1 MSPRYANSVED
12 MQASA
17 VSSVSGDGRRVDMEE
32 ISQTIQPLS
41 EDTLSKI
48 SKGPLVK
55 FAQECDEVEKVSRV
69 WQSLLKTFS
78 TASIPSSHTTASCN
92 ALSAF
97 LDAASV
103 SKCENTRQLA
113 QSPDTWLSAFEAF
126 ITRFEDAKP
135 KPMKQVLTSLVKL
148 LAKSRQESG
157 SRLMQAGVVDAI
169 LPSIILGEPRARLK
183 ASLVSLEIITRKNAI
198 LPHEMISMLQVWLSK
213 NSDKWIS
220 LLQEDCK
227 ALSMDVSLLS
237 NEASCNTK
245 SVESRGL
252 AVQILL
258 LGLLNQAKNPELAS
272 SAGDTMAAFFQ
283 KLKTVPSPAQ
293 DECALLSVW
302 IPPVR
307 YMVLQNMDNLE
318 PMSNYVLQPLFVN
331 DPSGFHSFL
340 DSLPLK
346 NVFAGDMADAAL
358 AELTL
363 LFASLQVAKKTG
375 LVDEDYGSPKQGTDM
390 KLSLPSEVIG
400 QFLFHREFSIRI
412 AALSLLISAPATTKP
427 LSLAAIRA
435 ILRGLPAMHAE
446 SDSYSRGEIISLIRK
461 LIVRLKGGIL
471 DNQNVSSQEKLSTNR
486 NQQTKS
492 ARSDSETRACLKA
505 YIGFLKADMRPTA
518 SYPRHIMALKTM
530 NLFLQSGLDSRVNL
544 TKRAK
549 MEEDKVRWKFN
560 VEILEPGLLRLLV
573 DLLLDPF
580 EEVRATSLSILNLVP
595 RDMLLGGLLQSA
607 GQSSVMPLRLTDAL
621 TKAEQLASNTSRA
634 DHADT
639 VARLYHIIFCA
650 AAETH
655 SEGDSQWWETKK
667 GVVDL
672 LLKKLE
678 GKVSNPGGLFTTS
691 MRDAP
696 LHGYVSALRYIV
708 STSNFHQLISDQVAA
723 TDDYWRLVHTR
734 IVSICDRIW
743 EEVKPVLCIDSPEG
757 HSDEPIEEFNV
768 GPKDILSYSWRAL
781 RESSLLLHATLAN
794 ATYAPQ
800 GKSGFSVGDYEKL
813 GTSSFTQL
821 AELRHR
827 GAFSTVSQTFATCCQ
842 RCGQSNDPA
851 ISALPQR
858 WYQEAKKIIFEAA
871 SQLTRRSAGLPALAT
886 GIILSK
892 PGGPLFRQVMDE
904 LHEISHLPAEHDRSK
919 QKVELPQVHAMNC
932 LKDIF
937 TNTKLGPFTE
947 SYIMPALTLSAER
960 LGSPIW
966 ALRNSGLMLFRALL
980 TRMCRLL
987 TGTNFGFGGS
997 SGSEPGARI
1006 SFHKY
1011 PGLLQLLSN
1020 LLAPTDKKQNSQ
1032 FGDHDIV
1039 TERVFPALELIAE
1052 KVPSVSDDDDV
1063 LLRSLV
1069 REQFKSPVWGVR
1081 EHSARVY
1088 ASLLKRAD
1096 ILTEIRAL
1104 LEVDRGLESQD
1115 FLHGKALCAK
1125 YALRRFASISLPFW
1139 NNHLSEAASIIQ
1151 DILAAMFPSAH
1162 SPFVA
1167 TTLIEIL
1174 NDAVEKS
1181 IESGAEDSAIQI
1193 VNHASDIFAF
1203 EDILNFVFDSSHPHW
1218 KTLNTTR
1225 AASLL
1230 RRVLAWNAVLRMLIS
1245 GNVENLESFFQNVS
1259 SFDSNAG
1266 RWIIEQMQAVLG
1278 ERGRYRE
1285 TVLRLYSSI
1294 ILGSYTAE
1302 VKYAAI
1308 SSLETILRV
1317 VLESRGSDLKEIG
1330 LPWDALHEQ
1339 IDSRPGEQTS
1349 NRDMSD
1355 VELRLQGCL
1364 LTIRASLNHWKG
1376 MERDLRRWATR
1387 LRFAM
1392 QEETEFTTR
1401 HAAVTSLTTFGR
1413 ILRPVGSP
1421 PQVDAVFLEI
1431 YLILYDMLND
1441 DDEELRELAAS
1452 TASWVLSY
1460 SSVSPSKAVTL
1471 APLYASN
1478 LLSKF
1483 VVDNYG
1489 QSSFLCT
1496 RIIQYIT
1503 GQAPKVSGSVD
1514 KPRLTAVPDQLR
1526 EHRKESTVLFEEEKQ
1541 NLFIDEVREVDVWA
1555 TRLRQM
1561 AGSSFNPDLVR
1572 EVTRWVSAGLS
1583 YIHEFAVEESGNDGL
1598 LGWASKPETFTL
1610 GVRIISVAAVL
1621 VSRHFAA
1628 SGCLGDEQTR
1638 LKQLLESLS
1647 ESGRVIS
1654 LHDDWLSRA
1663 QQALQCS

>member
-1 MSPRYANSVED
+1 

-17 VSSVSGDGRRVDMEE
+17 VSSVSADGRRVDMEE
-32 ISQTIQPLS
+32 ISQTVQLIS
-41 EDTLSKI
+41 EDTLSEI
-48 SKGPLVK
+48 SKGPLVR
-55 FAQECDEVEKVSRV
+55 FTQDCDSVEKVSRV

-78 TASIPSSHTTASCN
+78 TASIPSSHMTASCN
-92 ALSAF
+92 AVRAF
-97 LDAASV
+97 LDAAAV
-103 SKCENTRQLA
+103 SKFGGTRQLV
-113 QSPDTWLSAFEAF
+113 QSPDTWLSAFELF

-135 KPMKQVLTSLVKL
+135 KSMKQVLTSLVKL
-148 LAKSRQESG
+148 LAQSRQEPSCHLIQVG
-157 SRLMQAGVVDAI
+157 LVDAI
-169 LPSIILGEPRARLK
+169 LPSIILGEPRAPLK
-183 ASLVSLEIITRKNAI
+183 AFLVSLEIITRKNAI
-198 LPHEMISMLQVWLSK
+198 LPHELISMLQVWLSK
-213 NSDKWIS
+213 NSEKWIPI
-220 LLQEDCK
+220 LQEDCK
-227 ALSMDVSLLS
+227 ALSMDVGVLLLS
-237 NEASCNTK
+237 DEDSCNTK
-245 SVESRGL
+245 RVESRGL

-272 SAGDTMAAFFQ
+272 SAGDTIAAFFQ
-283 KLKTVPSPAQ
+283 KLKSDLGLAE
-293 DECALLSVW
+293 DNRALLSVW

-307 YMVLQNMDNLE
+307 YMVLQNLDNLE
-318 PMSNYVLQPLFVN
+318 PMSNYVLQPLFHN
-331 DPSGFHSFL
+331 DPSGFRSFL

-346 NVFAGDMADAAL
+346 NVLAGDMADAAL
-358 AELTL
+358 PELTV
-363 LFASLQVAKKTG
+363 LFASLQVAKKAG
-375 LVDEDYGSPKQGTDM
+375 LVDEDYGPSKQGTGM
-390 KLSLPSEVIG
+390 KLSLPGEIIG

-412 AALSLLISAPATTKP
+412 AALSLLIAAPATTKP
-427 LSLAAIRA
+427 LSSTAIRA
-435 ILRGLPAMHAE
+435 ILRGLPSMHAE
-446 SDSYSRGEIISLIRK
+446 SDSYSRGEIISLLRK

-471 DNQNVSSQEKLSTNR
+471 ENQDGPVQEELSTNKT
-486 NQQTKS
+486 QQAKS
-492 ARSDSETRACLKA
+492 GRSDSETRACVST
-505 YIGFLKADMRPTA
+505 YIGFLKTDMRPTA
-518 SYPRHIMALKTM
+518 SYPRHIMALKTL
-530 NLFLQSGLDSRVNL
+530 NLFLQSGLDPRVNL
-544 TKRAK
+544 VRRAN
-549 MEEDKVRWKFN
+549 MEEDKVRWKVNIEVFDPSL
-560 VEILEPGLLRLLV
+560 IRLLV

-580 EEVRATSLSILNLVP
+580 EEVRATSLTILNMAP

-607 GQSSVMPLRLTDAL
+607 DRSSAMPLRLIDAL

-639 VARLYHIIFCA
+639 VARLYHIIFYA
-650 AAETH
+650 TAETH
-655 SEGDSQWWETKK
+655 SGGGSQWWETKK

-672 LLKKLE
+672 LLTKLE

-708 STSNFHQLISDQVAA
+708 SASNFHQLVSDHLSASS
-723 TDDYWRLVHTR
+723 DDWRLVHTR

-743 EEVKPVLCIDSPEG
+743 KAVKPVLCIDSPEG
-757 HSDEPIEEFNV
+757 HSDEPIEEFNI

-800 GKSGFSVGDYEKL
+800 GKSGFTAEDYEKI
-813 GTSSFTQL
+813 GMSSFTQL

-842 RCGQSNDPA
+842 RCGQSSDPA

-858 WYQEAKKIIFEAA
+858 WYQEARKIIFEAA

-886 GIILSK
+886 GILLSK

-904 LHEISHLPAEHDRSK
+904 LHEISHLPAEQDLVK
-919 QKVELPQVHAMNC
+919 QKVELPQVHATNC

-947 SYIMPALTLSAER
+947 SYIMPALTLSAEQ

-987 TGTNFGFGGS
+987 TGANFGFGGS

-1011 PGLLQLLSN
+1011 PGLLELLSN
-1020 LLAPTDKKQNSQ
+1020 LLVPKDKKQDSQ
-1032 FGDHDIV
+1032 FDDHGIV

-1052 KVPSVSDDDDV
+1052 KIPSVSDDDDV
-1063 LLRSLV
+1063 LLRNLV
-1069 REQFKSPVWGVR
+1069 REQLKSPVWGIR

-1096 ILTEIRAL
+1096 ILIEIQAL
-1104 LEVDRGLESQD
+1104 LEVERGLETQD

-1139 NNHLSEAASIIQ
+1139 NNHLNEVASVIQ
-1151 DILAAMFPSAH
+1151 DIFATLFHSAH

-1174 NDAVEKS
+1174 NDALEKS
-1181 IESGAEDSAIQI
+1181 IESGAEDSAIHI
-1193 VNHASDIFAF
+1193 VNHASDVFAF
-1203 EDILNFVFDSSHPHW
+1203 EDILNFQLDSSHPHW
-1218 KTLNTTR
+1218 QTLNTTR

-1230 RRVLAWNAVLRMLIS
+1230 RRVLAWTSFLRMFIS
-1245 GNVENLESFFQNVS
+1245 GNVETLESFFQKVS
-1259 SFDSNAG
+1259 CFDSNAG

-1285 TVLRLYSSI
+1285 PVLALYSSV

-1302 VKYAAI
+1302 VKMAAV
-1308 SSLETILRV
+1308 SSLETILCV
-1317 VLESRGSDLKEIG
+1317 VLESRETGLKEIS

-1339 IDSRPGEQTS
+1339 IDLEPSEQTP
-1349 NRDMSD
+1349 NRDMSN

-1364 LTIRASLNHWKG
+1364 LAIRASLNHWKG
-1376 MERDLRRWATR
+1376 MERDIRRWATR

-1452 TASWVLSY
+1452 TASWILSY
-1460 SSVSPSKAVTL
+1460 STVSPSKAVTL
-1471 APLYASN
+1471 APRYASD

-1483 VVDNYG
+1483 IVESYA
-1489 QSSFLCT
+1489 QSSLLCT

-1514 KPRLTAVPDQLR
+1514 KPRLKAVPDQLC
-1526 EHRKESTVLFEEEKQ
+1526 EHRKESTILFEEEKQ

-1555 TRLRQM
+1555 PMLLQM
-1561 AGSSFNPDLVR
+1561 AESSFDSGLVR
-1572 EVTRWVSAGLS
+1572 EITTWVLAGLS
-1583 YIHEFAVEESGNDGL
+1583 YICKFAVEESGNDGL

-1610 GVRIISVAAVL
+1610 GVRVISVTGVL
-1621 VSRHFAA
+1621 VSQHFAA
-1628 SGCLGDEQTR
+1628 SRYLGEEQTQ

-1663 QQALQCS
+1663 QQALQCD

>member
-1 MSPRYANSVED
+1 
-12 MQASA
+12 
-17 VSSVSGDGRRVDMEE
+17 MEE
-32 ISQTIQPLS
+32 ISQTVQLIS
-41 EDTLSKI
+41 EDTLSEI
-48 SKGPLVK
+48 SKGPLVR
-55 FAQECDEVEKVSRV
+55 FTQDCDSVEKVSRV

-78 TASIPSSHTTASCN
+78 TASIPSSHMTASCN
-92 ALSAF
+92 AVRAF
-97 LDAASV
+97 LDAAAV
-103 SKCENTRQLA
+103 SKFGGTRQLV
-113 QSPDTWLSAFEAF
+113 QSPDTWLSAFELF

-135 KPMKQVLTSLVKL
+135 KSMKQVLTSLVKL
-148 LAKSRQESG
+148 LAQSRQEPSCHLIQVG
-157 SRLMQAGVVDAI
+157 LVDAI
-169 LPSIILGEPRARLK
+169 LPSIILGEPRAPLK
-183 ASLVSLEIITRKNAI
+183 AFLVSLEIITRKNAI
-198 LPHEMISMLQVWLSK
+198 LPHELISMLQVWLSK
-213 NSDKWIS
+213 NSEKWIPI
-220 LLQEDCK
+220 LQEDCK
-227 ALSMDVSLLS
+227 ALSMDVGVLLLS
-237 NEASCNTK
+237 DEDSCNTK
-245 SVESRGL
+245 RVESRGL

-272 SAGDTMAAFFQ
+272 SAGDTIAAFFQ
-283 KLKTVPSPAQ
+283 KLKSDLGLAE
-293 DECALLSVW
+293 DNRALLSVW

-307 YMVLQNMDNLE
+307 YMVLQNLDNLE
-318 PMSNYVLQPLFVN
+318 PMSNYVLQPLFHN
-331 DPSGFHSFL
+331 DPSGFRSFL

-346 NVFAGDMADAAL
+346 NVLAGDMADAAL
-358 AELTL
+358 PELTV
-363 LFASLQVAKKTG
+363 LFASLQVAKKAG
-375 LVDEDYGSPKQGTDM
+375 LVDEDYGPSKQGTGM
-390 KLSLPSEVIG
+390 KLSLP
-400 QFLFHREFSIRI
+400 
-412 AALSLLISAPATTKP
+412 APATTKP
-427 LSLAAIRA
+427 LSSAAIRA
-435 ILRGLPAMHAE
+435 ILRGLPSMHAE
-446 SDSYSRGEIISLIRK
+446 SDSYSRGEIISLLRK

-471 DNQNVSSQEKLSTNR
+471 ENQDGPVQEELSTNKT
-486 NQQTKS
+486 QQAKS
-492 ARSDSETRACLKA
+492 GRSDSETRACVST
-505 YIGFLKADMRPTA
+505 YIGFLKTDMRPTA
-518 SYPRHIMALKTM
+518 SYPRHIMALKTL
-530 NLFLQSGLDSRVNL
+530 NLFLQSGLDPRVNL
-544 TKRAK
+544 VRRAN
-549 MEEDKVRWKFN
+549 MEEDKVRWKVNIEVFDPSL
-560 VEILEPGLLRLLV
+560 IRLLV

-580 EEVRATSLSILNLVP
+580 EEVRATSLTILNMAP

-607 GQSSVMPLRLTDAL
+607 DRSSAMPLRLIDAL

-639 VARLYHIIFCA
+639 VARLYHIIFYA
-650 AAETH
+650 TAETH
-655 SEGDSQWWETKK
+655 SGGGSQWWETKK

-672 LLKKLE
+672 LLTKLE

-696 LHGYVSALRYIV
+696 LHGYVSAL
-708 STSNFHQLISDQVAA
+708 
-723 TDDYWRLVHTR
+723 
-734 IVSICDRIW
+734 
-743 EEVKPVLCIDSPEG
+743 
-757 HSDEPIEEFNV
+757 SDEPIEEFNI

-800 GKSGFSVGDYEKL
+800 GKSGFTAEDYEKI
-813 GTSSFTQL
+813 GMSSFTQL

-842 RCGQSNDPA
+842 RCGQSSDPA

-858 WYQEAKKIIFEAA
+858 WYQEARKIIFEAA

-886 GIILSK
+886 GILLSK

-904 LHEISHLPAEHDRSK
+904 LHEISHLPAEQDLVK

-947 SYIMPALTLSAER
+947 SYIMPALTLSAEQ

-987 TGTNFGFGGS
+987 TGANFGFGGS

-1011 PGLLQLLSN
+1011 PGLLELLSN
-1020 LLAPTDKKQNSQ
+1020 LLVPKDKKQDSQ
-1032 FGDHDIV
+1032 FDDHGIV

-1052 KVPSVSDDDDV
+1052 KIPSVSDDDDV
-1063 LLRSLV
+1063 LLRNLV
-1069 REQFKSPVWGVR
+1069 REQLKSPVWGIR

-1096 ILTEIRAL
+1096 ILIEIQAL
-1104 LEVDRGLESQD
+1104 LEVERGLETQD

-1139 NNHLSEAASIIQ
+1139 NNHLNEVASVIQ
-1151 DILAAMFPSAH
+1151 DIFATLFHSAH

-1174 NDAVEKS
+1174 NDALEKS
-1181 IESGAEDSAIQI
+1181 IESGAEDSAIHI
-1193 VNHASDIFAF
+1193 VNHASDVFAF
-1203 EDILNFVFDSSHPHW
+1203 EDILNFQLDSSHPHW
-1218 KTLNTTR
+1218 QTLNTTR

-1230 RRVLAWNAVLRMLIS
+1230 RRVLAWTSFLRMFIS
-1245 GNVENLESFFQNVS
+1245 GNVETLESFLQKVS
-1259 SFDSNAG
+1259 CFDSNAG

-1285 TVLRLYSSI
+1285 PVLALYSSV

-1302 VKYAAI
+1302 VKMAAV
-1308 SSLETILRV
+1308 SSLETILCV
-1317 VLESRGSDLKEIG
+1317 VLESRETGLKEIS

-1339 IDSRPGEQTS
+1339 IDLEPSEQTP
-1349 NRDMSD
+1349 NRDMSN

-1364 LTIRASLNHWKG
+1364 LAIRASLNHWKG
-1376 MERDLRRWATR
+1376 MERDIRRWATR

-1441 DDEELRELAAS
+1441 DDEELRELATS
-1452 TASWVLSY
+1452 TASWILSY
-1460 SSVSPSKAVTL
+1460 STVSPSKAVTL
-1471 APLYASN
+1471 APRYASD

-1483 VVDNYG
+1483 IVESYA
-1489 QSSFLCT
+1489 QSSLLCT

-1514 KPRLTAVPDQLR
+1514 KPRLKAVPDQLC
-1526 EHRKESTVLFEEEKQ
+1526 EHRKESTILFEEEKQ

-1555 TRLRQM
+1555 PMLLQM
-1561 AGSSFNPDLVR
+1561 AESSFDSGLVR
-1572 EVTRWVSAGLS
+1572 EITTWVLAGLS
-1583 YIHEFAVEESGNDGL
+1583 YICKFAVEESGNDGL

-1610 GVRIISVAAVL
+1610 GVRVISVTGVL
-1621 VSRHFAA
+1621 VSQHFAA
-1628 SGCLGDEQTR
+1628 SRYLGEEQTQ

-1663 QQALQCS
+1663 QQALQCD